1 MQRSNLHTIVAR
13 IFGHSH
19 DCRGAAIRA
28 KVLLGLLRTCL
39 LLGSVSGRGHLVA
52 GSWAVARLGSR
63 MLSPVPH
70 VGNGADL
77 RHDTETARRNIPRA
91 GRSLVPA
98 AALPRGVLRQVPV
111 GGWRESQ
118 RIGDVA
124 ASSRVDPAVDSRAS

>member
-13 IFGHSH
+13 NFGHSH

-63 MLSPVPH
+63 MLSPVPMW
-70 VGNGADL
+70 A
-77 RHDTETARRNIPRA
+77 TAPTCVSAQKRLAAIYRELA
-91 GRSLVPA
+91 GR
-98 AALPRGVLRQVPV
+98 
-111 GGWRESQ
+111 
-118 RIGDVA
+118 
-124 ASSRVDPAVDSRAS
+124 